1 MLPERINPCDY
12 QKLRERRKSLEF
24 PGFIGLMFPILGD
37 EPAHRHWRKSAPT
50 MAPTKAEIDLPKR
63 NSALCEPLGHR
74 YARTFIVSE

>member
-37 EPAHRHWRKSAPT
+37 EPAPPAL
-50 MAPTKAEIDLPKR
+50 AEECANDGADKGGNR
-63 NSALCEPLGHR
+63 S
-74 YARTFIVSE
+74 S